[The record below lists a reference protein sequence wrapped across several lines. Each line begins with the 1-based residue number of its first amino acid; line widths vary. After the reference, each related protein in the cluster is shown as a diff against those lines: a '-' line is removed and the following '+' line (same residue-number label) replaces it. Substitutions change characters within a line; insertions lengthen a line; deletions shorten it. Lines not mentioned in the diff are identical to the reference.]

1 MYFARCVF
9 CGKIADT
16 MKRFRRAV
24 PALLALFL
32 FSCTTAPYTGRS
44 QLMLVSEPE
53 EVKLGA
59 EAFTEQLRD
68 SVLSDNAEAYRIV
81 RKVGER
87 IARAANKP
95 DYKWEFRVFDDPEQV
110 NAFCLPGGKVGVYTG
125 IFPIARDEAGLAV
138 IVGHEVAHALLRH
151 AGERISR
158 AQLVGAGVGL
168 AGAAGGG
175 TIGSL
180 LGLGANVGLMLP
192 FSRSQESEADKV
204 GVILM
209 AKAGYDPR
217 AAVPLWQRMEARGK
231 EQKDKKAPPEFLSTH
246 PSSAT
251 RIQEL
256 RDYMPM
262 ALEYYQPVSNTIE
275 TLPSLEALETAR
287 GKSERELLKRM
298 TAINQL
304 AGKQERAV
312 AQAIGTQLRMDLYDV
327 AAERKALKIGYGQ
340 YAALRGISVLGKSSI
355 KSVVA
360 DYQGGKRW
368 SDLAAD
374 HGARLN
380 DLVSWMGEVQR
391 GAGK

>member
-1 MYFARCVF
+1 MYFARALF
-9 CGKIADT
+9 CGKIGLA
-16 MKRFRRAV
+16 MKSFRRAAA
-24 PALLALFL
+24 ALLALFL

-68 SVLSDNAEAYRIV
+68 SVLSDNPDAYRIV
-81 RKVGER
+81 RRVGER

-110 NAFCLPGGKVGVYTG
+110 NAFCLPGGKVAVYTG

-158 AQLVGAGVGL
+158 AQVVGAGVGL

-217 AAVPLWQRMEARGK
+217 VAVPLWQRMEARGK
-231 EQKDKKAPPEFLSTH
+231 EQKNAPPEFLSTH
-246 PSSAT
+246 PASAT
-251 RIQEL
+251 RVQEL
-256 RDYMPM
+256 RDYMPQ
-262 ALEYYQPVSNTIE
+262 ALEYYQPASNTIE
-275 TLPSLEALETAR
+275 TLP
-287 GKSERELLKRM
+287 
-298 TAINQL
+298 
-304 AGKQERAV
+304 
-312 AQAIGTQLRMDLYDV
+312 
-327 AAERKALKIGYGQ
+327 
-340 YAALRGISVLGKSSI
+340 
-355 KSVVA
+355 
-360 DYQGGKRW
+360 
-368 SDLAAD
+368 
-374 HGARLN
+374 
-380 DLVSWMGEVQR
+380 
-391 GAGK
+391 

>member
-1 MYFARCVF
+1 
-9 CGKIADT
+9 
-16 MKRFRRAV
+16 MKSFRRAAA
-24 PALLALFL
+24 ALVSISL

-68 SVLSDNAEAYRIV
+68 SVLSDNADAYRIV

-95 DYKWEFRVFDDPEQV
+95 DYQWEFRVFDDPEQV

-217 AAVPLWQRMEARGK
+217 VSVPLWQRMEQRSK
-231 EQKDKKAPPEFLSTH
+231 EKSNAPPEFLSTH

-256 RDYMPM
+256 RDYMPQ
-262 ALEYYQPVSNTIE
+262 ALEYYQAAGNTNE
-275 TLPSLEALETAR
+275 TLPSLASLETAR

-298 TAINQL
+298 TSVNEL

-327 AAERKALKIGYGQ
+327 ARERKALQIGYGQ
-340 YAALRGISVLGKSSI
+340 YAALRGIAVLGKSSI
-355 KSVVA
+355 KTVVA

-368 SDLAAD
+368 ADLAAD
-374 HGARLN
+374 HGARMN
-380 DLVSWMGEVQR
+380 DLVAWMGEVQR

>member
-1 MYFARCVF
+1 MHS
-9 CGKIADT
+9 
-16 MKRFRRAV
+16 FRRGAA
-24 PALLALFL
+24 ALLALFL

-68 SVLSDNAEAYRIV
+68 SVLSDNPDAYRIV

-95 DYKWEFRVFDDPEQV
+95 DYKWEFRVFDDPDQV

-138 IVGHEVAHALLRH
+138 IMGHEVAHALLRH

-158 AQLVGAGVGL
+158 AQVLGAGVGL
-168 AGAAGGG
+168 AGAAGGSG
-175 TIGSL
+175 IGSL
-180 LGLGANVGLMLP
+180 LGLGANVGFMLP

-217 AAVPLWQRMEARGK
+217 AAVPLWQRMEQRAK
-231 EQKDKKAPPEFLSTH
+231 EQKNAPAEFLSTH
-246 PSSAT
+246 PASAT
-251 RIQEL
+251 RVQEL
-256 RDYMPM
+256 RDYMPK
-262 ALEYYQPVSNTIE
+262 ALEYYQPAGNTIE
-275 TLPSLEALETAR
+275 TLPSLEAMESAR

-298 TAINQL
+298 TAVNEL
-304 AGKQERAV
+304 AGKRERAV
-312 AQAIGTQLRMDLYDV
+312 AEAIGNRLRMDLYDV
-327 AAERKALKIGYGQ
+327 AAERKVLKIGYGQ
-340 YAALRGISVLGKSSI
+340 YAALRGIAVLGKSPI

-368 SDLAAD
+368 ADLVAD

-380 DLVSWMGEVQR
+380 DLVAWMGDVGR
-391 GAGK
+391 AAGK